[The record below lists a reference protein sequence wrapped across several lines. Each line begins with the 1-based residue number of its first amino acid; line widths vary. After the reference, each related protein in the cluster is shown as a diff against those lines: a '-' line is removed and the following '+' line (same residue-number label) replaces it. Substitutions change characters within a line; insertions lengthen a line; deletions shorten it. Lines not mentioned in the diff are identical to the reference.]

1 MLTKQDLSQIR
12 TIIREEVGNEV
23 KAAKEELGADIIM
36 ARIRVQND
44 IEELKNRVKNV
55 EIRLTGLETK
65 IIKMHRDLKNE
76 IKLAVEFLDQENVK
90 TAKRV
95 MRIESHLSLAN
106 P

>member
-1 MLTKQDLSQIR
+1 MLTKQDLSEIR
-12 TIIREEVGNEV
+12 KVVREEVENEV

-44 IEELKNRVKNV
+44 IEELKNRIKNV

-65 IIKMHRDLKNE
+65 ITKMHKGLKNE
-76 IKLAVEFLDQENVK
+76 IKMVVEFLDKDNMK
-90 TAKRV
+90 TVKRV
-95 MRIESHLSLAN
+95 MHIESHLGLSN

>member
-1 MLTKQDLSQIR
+1 MLTKTDLNQIR
-12 TIIREEVGNEV
+12 AIVREEVENEV
-23 KAAKEELGADIIM
+23 KTVKQELGADIIM

-44 IEELKNRVKNV
+44 VEELKNRIKNV

-65 IIKMHRDLKNE
+65 MTKMHKELKNE
-76 IKLAVEFLDQENVK
+76 IKMVVEFLDKENAK

-95 MRIESHLSLAN
+95 IRIESHLGLSN